1 MTWREREV
9 NDLRSTVRDA
19 NTANEFAFWG
29 TYLCCGSKAVE
40 ATIEFGLHTSRIV
53 TTVFLEK
60 KRGEIWASS
69 SRSLPRRWGRAGH
82 RSVFFS
88 KISAGEACEPFCV
101 FWLRTIV
108 KGRYVEE
115 ISVLGS
121 FVVHSI
127 AISKCKCGLVNNRP
141 VSLYMSSTFGR
152 QGSYHTFLNTD
163 MRFAPKM
170 SS

>member
-69 SRSLPRRWGRAGH
+69 SRSLPRRRGRAGH

-101 FWLRTIV
+101 FYLIANHRKRKVCRGNKCVRKLR
-108 KGRYVEE
+108 R
-115 ISVLGS
+115 SLNRN
-121 FVVHSI
+121 
-127 AISKCKCGLVNNRP
+127 ISKCKCGLVNNRP
-141 VSLYMSSTFGR
+141 VSHTCRRLSVGR
-152 QGSYHTFLNTD
+152 EATI
-163 MRFAPKM
+163 RF
-170 SS
+170 